1 MSGKQRQFQRPAVV
15 RLPQISPLQVSV
27 RRRPLIISPDK
38 QLPLTEH
45 MPTTRRAL
53 PSYPR
58 SEQRLPLTEHIP
70 TLPVTPM
77 PQAPIRIYQE
87 SPVTQVMITPPI
99 SAYTQMPLRA
109 SYPYS
114 YSFSG
119 YPIEQLTP
127 VKGRDREPGTGEL
140 LLGCG
145 VLFLVGLMVI
155 AVLYYLS
162 FAM

>member
-70 TLPVTPM
+70 TLPDAHATG
-77 PQAPIRIYQE
+77 
-87 SPVTQVMITPPI
+87 TDTH
-99 SAYTQMPLRA
+99 L
-109 SYPYS
+109 
-114 YSFSG
+114 
-119 YPIEQLTP
+119 
-127 VKGRDREPGTGEL
+127 PGVACDAGDDYATNPRL
-140 LLGCG
+140 H
-145 VLFLVGLMVI
+145 
-155 AVLYYLS
+155 AN
-162 FAM
+162 